1 MSSVHSLS
9 TMVHKRECLFKI
21 IVIGDIST
29 GKTSL
34 IQRFIHNSMSGN
46 YKPTLGVDF
55 ATKLVQFEDTL
66 VRLQFWDISDKFFPR
81 ESCQERFANMTRV
94 YYRDSHGAIVVYD
107 CKRSDTLTGAYRW
120 KKDLDSKLILDNGQP
135 IPAILVANKCD
146 LENSLNTEM
155 LDDYARQGA
164 FRAGF
169 KLSAKTGEGIE
180 SAMDFL
186 LRSVVSAERDGL
198 YFMPMLQRDQ
208 NLHRLSAQELEQK
221 KKRMSRKNYFQNAC
235 C

>member
-55 ATKLVQFEDTL
+55 ATKLVQFDDT
-66 VRLQFWDISDKFFPR
+66 
-81 ESCQERFANMTRV
+81 
-94 YYRDSHGAIVVYD
+94 DSHGAIVVYD